1 MVWVRVSVS
10 KNVIYQ
16 PQEVTKTEG
25 CLRQHK
31 LNMVR
36 PKVITLSGADSS
48 WLNIILRC
56 CWKMVTWTCG
66 SPPPLGPL
74 KEVLGDDL
82 GGGSVGS
89 RRRPLPSLL
98 DSFSAKILIHLVLV
112 LRFFLPSAVISIHLV
127 LDWSLYSFSANI
139 SIHFI
144 LV

>member
-48 WLNIILRC
+48 
-56 CWKMVTWTCG
+56 
-66 SPPPLGPL
+66 
-74 KEVLGDDL
+74 
-82 GGGSVGS
+82 
-89 RRRPLPSLL
+89 
-98 DSFSAKILIHLVLV
+98 
-112 LRFFLPSAVISIHLV
+112 
-127 LDWSLYSFSANI
+127 
-139 SIHFI
+139 
-144 LV
+144 